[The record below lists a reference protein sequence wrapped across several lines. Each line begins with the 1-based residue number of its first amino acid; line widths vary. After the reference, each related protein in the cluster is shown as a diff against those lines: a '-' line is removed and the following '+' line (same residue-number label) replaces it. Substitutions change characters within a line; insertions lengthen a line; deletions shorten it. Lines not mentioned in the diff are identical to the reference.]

1 MIRKKIRLMTSA
13 AALLAV
19 LAALL
24 VAITLMSTKSAAE
37 NVFEFVTGV
46 DASGNL
52 TKESKPYT
60 AIRTYEEFQKIN
72 ESDESLA
79 GNYVLEN
86 DITLPSGWDSIGSGK
101 PFTG

>member
-1 MIRKKIRLMTSA
+1 MTSA

-52 TKESKPYT
+52 TKE
-60 AIRTYEEFQKIN
+60 
-72 ESDESLA
+72 
-79 GNYVLEN
+79 
-86 DITLPSGWDSIGSGK
+86 
-101 PFTG
+101 